1 MPIILEKLTVEDV
14 RHAIEAFWGAF
25 LAKSD
30 QTLQSFYATGSIVFQ
45 VSLARSEPGRL
56 GAMRRAREYFGAD
69 SRLEVKLSPIEVILL
84 GKDSGLAMYMF
95 QFHCTGRDLGGG
107 KRVEEKL
114 EAVRA
119 TQVLQRDDT
128 GQLRI
133 VHEHFSIP
141 VA

>member
-1 MPIILEKLTVEDV
+1 VPLLLEKVTADDV
-14 RHAIEAFWGAF
+14 RHAVEAFWGAF
-25 LAKSD
+25 LAKSE
-30 QTLQSFYATGSIVFQ
+30 QTLQSFYETGSIVFQ
-45 VSLARSEPGRL
+45 VSLGRSEPGKL
-56 GAMRRAREYFGAD
+56 GAMRRAREYFGAN

-84 GKDSGLAMYMF
+84 GKDCGVALYTF
-95 QFHCTGRDLGGG
+95 QFQCIGRDLGG
-107 KRVEEKL
+107 KRVDERL

-119 TQVLQRDDT
+119 THVLKRDDT